1 VDDPD
6 RLLPPFTGPIW
17 LADDITAWYV
27 TTIRRQHKG
36 WAALAFAIGGGLP
49 VMALGF
55 AIGGLAIRLV
65 ETAQNS
71 AVAALASAEV
81 RGSAFGLLAGIQG
94 FGNLGASAVAGI
106 IWTAASPSAAFAYLA
121 VWMVVA
127 VAAISAAMRP
137 H

>member
-1 VDDPD
+1 
-6 RLLPPFTGPIW
+6 
-17 LADDITAWYV
+17 
-27 TTIRRQHKG
+27 
-36 WAALAFAIGGGLP
+36 
-49 VMALGF
+49 MALGF
-55 AIGGLAIRLV
+55 VIGGLAIRLV